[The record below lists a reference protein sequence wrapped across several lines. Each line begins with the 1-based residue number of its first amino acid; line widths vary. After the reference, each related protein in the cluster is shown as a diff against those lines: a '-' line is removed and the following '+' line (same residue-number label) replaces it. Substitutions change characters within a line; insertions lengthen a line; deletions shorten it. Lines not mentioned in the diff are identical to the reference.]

1 MNLTEFVNNLDY
13 NEFDYI
19 GFLKKSG
26 KKVFVYGA
34 DLTAKR
40 KLAILRENGIEIEGL
55 FVDDEYYEDNLV
67 IDGIKVFKKSEVLQ
81 KYEKFNTVIG
91 FYNYSRYLEVL
102 HNSEL
107 TNRGEILYIPEVG
120 WHMDKNFFADNVHK
134 FQQTYDWLDD
144 EQSKQVFL
152 AYLKSRIL
160 STPKYLCELATFPQ
174 YFDPCVKLSDNET
187 FIDAGAYTG
196 DTVAVFLEQIKNKFY
211 KIYSFEADINN
222 ANILKDTYKNNDKI
236 VAVAKGLWSQNT
248 TLYFD
253 AENTTSSKVSSQGE
267 NKIEVVTIDDFVKDV
282 SSDVF
287 LKADIEGSELEMLK
301 GAKEFIK
308 KHKPKMA
315 ICVYHKLDDL
325 ITIPQYIKSL
335 NNDYNFYLRQHSDA
349 SCDETVLYAV

>member
-1 MNLTEFVNNLDY
+1 MNLTEFVNNLDC

-19 GFLKKSG
+19 SFLKKSG

-34 DLTAKR
+34 DLAAKR

-120 WHMDKNFFADNVHK
+120 WYMDKNFFADNVHK

-174 YFDPCVKLSDNET
+174 YFDHCVKLSDNET

-196 DTVAVFLEQIKNKFY
+196 DTIPVFLEHVKNKFY

-282 SSDVF
+282 SNDVF

-335 NNDYNFYLRQHSDA
+335 NNDYKFYLRHHGNTIY
-349 SCDETVLYAV
+349 ETVLYAV